1 MLGANSRRL
10 SYLSRQKYVPP
21 EIDSVF
27 QLAIYEKYKELSD
40 YILDKKNEIWKIKK
54 GDDITLLHSA
64 CVSDNFKLVKLII
77 ESTKKRLNLI
87 SENSLSQEEKINN
100 ENIFKDFINAKTE
113 TEHLT
118 ALHYASFRGNI
129 KIIKILIQN
138 FANVQALTYNGL
150 NMLHKGAQGNS
161 PNSIIYFNKK
171 YNIDIG
177 STNNDNLNAMHF
189 AAISGMDNSIIYLLN
204 MGLNPNLQDINGNTP
219 LHYAVK
225 YGQNRIIKK
234 LLHNGADKNILNKNK
249 VSPAML
255 ARENP
260 ELSDIFSKKG
270 ICQKLFFKPDIN
282 KKSKFSNINMLLFII
297 LHFTVIFLTFIMLM
311 PYFDNTYFSILY
323 LVISLL
329 LFILFFIL
337 AFSDPGTLTN
347 NKYKDVLDIIEQG
360 ELLEYYC
367 PKCLIKMDFR
377 TKHCVICD
385 KCVDDFD
392 HHCFWVGN
400 CIGKKNFSL
409 FFDFL
414 VYVIFNTLF
423 NFLITTYYVLTEMS
437 TPYGEKAN
445 DAFPGFYFGV
455 NSVIYNRT
463 VRIVVSIFIS
473 AVCVLFFIPLIDLF
487 QIQWSNFQE
496 RKQLMLDEEEYQ
508 KGLLN
513 EKLIS
518 DENENKEK
526 MEEEVWDDE
535 KYDKEDEIALK

>member
-1 MLGANSRRL
+1 MLRANSRRL

-204 MGLNPNLQDINGNTP
+204 MGLNPNLQDINGNTT

-347 NKYKDVLDIIEQG
+347 NKYKDALDIIEQG
-360 ELLEYYC
+360 EMLEYYC

-377 TKHCVICD
+377 TKHCVICE
-385 KCVDDFD
+385 KCIDDFD

-535 KYDKEDEIALK
+535 KYDKKDEIALK

>member
-1 MLGANSRRL
+1 MLRANSRRL

-323 LVISLL
+323 LVISFL

-347 NKYKDVLDIIEQG
+347 NKYKDALDIIEQG
-360 ELLEYYC
+360 EMLEYYC

-377 TKHCVICD
+377 TKHCVICE

-409 FFDFL
+409 FFNFL

>member
-1 MLGANSRRL
+1 MLRADSRRL

-171 YNIDIG
+171 YNIDIA

-347 NKYKDVLDIIEQG
+347 NKYKDALDIIEQG
-360 ELLEYYC
+360 EMLEYYC

-377 TKHCVICD
+377 TKHCVICE

>member
-323 LVISLL
+323 LVISFL

-347 NKYKDVLDIIEQG
+347 NKYKDALDIIEQG
-360 ELLEYYC
+360 EMLEYYC

-377 TKHCVICD
+377 TKHCVICE

>member
-1 MLGANSRRL
+1 
-10 SYLSRQKYVPP
+10 
-21 EIDSVF
+21 
-27 QLAIYEKYKELSD
+27 
-40 YILDKKNEIWKIKK
+40 
-54 GDDITLLHSA
+54 
-64 CVSDNFKLVKLII
+64 
-77 ESTKKRLNLI
+77 
-87 SENSLSQEEKINN
+87 
-100 ENIFKDFINAKTE
+100 
-113 TEHLT
+113 
-118 ALHYASFRGNI
+118 
-129 KIIKILIQN
+129 
-138 FANVQALTYNGL
+138 
-150 NMLHKGAQGNS
+150 
-161 PNSIIYFNKK
+161 
-171 YNIDIG
+171 
-177 STNNDNLNAMHF
+177 
-189 AAISGMDNSIIYLLN
+189 
-204 MGLNPNLQDINGNTP
+204 
-219 LHYAVK
+219 
-225 YGQNRIIKK
+225 
-234 LLHNGADKNILNKNK
+234 
-249 VSPAML
+249 
-255 ARENP
+255 
-260 ELSDIFSKKG
+260 
-270 ICQKLFFKPDIN
+270 
-282 KKSKFSNINMLLFII
+282 
-297 LHFTVIFLTFIMLM
+297 M

-347 NKYKDVLDIIEQG
+347 NKYKDALDIIEQG
-360 ELLEYYC
+360 EMLEYYC

-377 TKHCVICD
+377 TKHCVICE